1 MLMPHHRELWES
13 GLTYLH
19 VAPLPHAN
27 AVVFAIAG
35 VWGLRA
41 ALRAALAHRYLSAI
55 TITLTACA
63 ALGIALF
70 AEADARSRFY
80 QYLRVRH
87 ILARHGWKPRIVDP
101 LLYSRC
107 QRDAARV
114 AATQT
119 GYRDE
124 IDRYFYDQGYRWYH
138 VVPDALVKDPTYFFN
153 RQFLQSSFFV
163 RNHRKL

>member
-1 MLMPHHRELWES
+1 MPHHRELLES
-13 GLTYLH
+13 GLTYLS

-27 AVVFAIAG
+27 AVVFGVAG
-35 VWGLRA
+35 IWGLRA
-41 ALRAALAHRYLSAI
+41 AVRAARAHRYAVALII
-55 TITLTACA
+55 TFATFA
-63 ALGIALF
+63 AFGIALF

-80 QYLRVRH
+80 QYRRVRH
-87 ILARHGWKPRIVDP
+87 ILARHGWKPRIVEP

-114 AATQT
+114 TAAQT

-124 IDRYFYDQGYRWYH
+124 IDRYFYEQGYRWYH
-138 VVPDALVKDPTYFFN
+138 VIPDALVKDPTYFFN

-163 RNHRKL
+163 RNHRKS